1 MSRALDFDTLKE
13 KAFKTAK
20 NHGWHEESQ
29 PDEMLLMLIITEVA
43 EAVNADRKGKHA
55 DKEKFLSSLK
65 HDDDGEMFS
74 TIFDQYIKGTFE
86 EELADILIRCLD
98 LGALRLCS
106 FDGVNETVEK
116 MAQITETTPS
126 FPVLAYSICQDITCQ
141 SYDSEDKLQSVAI
154 QILLYCRLRNID
166 IVSFVEL
173 KMRYNELR
181 PYKHGGKKY

>member
-1 MSRALDFDTLKE
+1 MSRGLDFDTLKE

-20 NHGWHEESQ
+20 NHGWHEEAQ
-29 PDEMLLMLIITEVA
+29 PDEVLLMLIITEFA

-55 DKEKFLSSLK
+55 DKDKFLASLK

-106 FDGVNETVEK
+106 FDGVNETVERMIPK
-116 MAQITETTPS
+116 ADMIPS
-126 FPVLAYSICQDITCQ
+126 FPALAYSICQDITCQ
-141 SYDSEDKLQSVAI
+141 SYDMEDKLQNVMVCV
-154 QILLYCRLRNID
+154 LLYCRLRNID
-166 IVSFVEL
+166 IVSFVDL